1 MNLIQKGINKF
12 GKLGVAS
19 FFLMGIGLL
28 AFLLTPLFYGLWG
41 IDTDLPGV
49 LVVFLGVVLF
59 IVSWIIKRKPRKG
72 VKIALIV
79 TASLLSIPILIT
91 IASLIY
97 FLITRRPLGE

>member
-1 MNLIQKGINKF
+1 MNIWSRGINKF
-12 GKLGVAS
+12 GKLGIAS
-19 FFLMGIGLL
+19 FFLMGIGLI
-28 AFLLTPLFYGLWG
+28 AFLSTPLFYGLWG

-59 IVSWIIKRKPRKG
+59 IVSWIIKRKPRKL
-72 VKIALIV
+72 VLIALIV

-97 FLITRRPLGE
+97 FLITRQPLGE